1 MNSYTE
7 YINKIIKKVN
17 NLVENEFKENNYK
30 VIEEKIIKKEKK
42 DSRYK
47 QEVSKIQYNIYMSKA
62 NKKNKI
68 DKMNNNKNK
77 KVKNDYST
85 QSETS
90 VLNNKIDLISDSN
103 LFNVVDKEKLLK
115 WKSVKLEDKKIKIKL
130 FIDKNYD
137 DFPDKLLTRIF
148 ELIDKNKINF
158 KKYIE
163 FNEYTQ
169 NIDSMPIISY
179 NNETYNL
186 NYSTKKVVK
195 RKKITFTD

>member
-30 VIEEKIIKKEKK
+30 IIEEKIIKKEKK